1 MFSLS
6 PKDDKFFDLFIE
18 NAETI
23 YETAVLFKDFAMD
36 MSDPEQKLKVIKD
49 KEKESDN
56 QQHNILYELNK
67 TFITPFDRE
76 DIYAISKKMDDIVDF
91 IEASASRFVMFN
103 VTEVEEE
110 IYDLIDLVV
119 KACKDVI
126 ELMKQFKN
134 MRNNEKLTEV
144 IIEINKFEEDG
155 DRIFRNA
162 VRRLF
167 VADIPVIEVIKW
179 REIFQCVE
187 NTIDACETVA
197 NIIEGVAM
205 KNA

>member
-18 NAETI
+18 NSETI
-23 YETAVLFKDFAMD
+23 YETALLFKDFAMD
-36 MSDPEQKLKVIKD
+36 MSDPEQKLKSIKD

-56 QQHNILYELNK
+56 QQHNILSELNK

-103 VTEVEEE
+103 VTTVTED
-110 IYDLIDLVV
+110 IYPLIDLVV
-119 KACKDVI
+119 KACKDII
-126 ELMKQFKN
+126 ELMKQFKH
-134 MRNNEKLTEV
+134 MRNNEKLSEI
-144 IIEINKFEEDG
+144 IIEINKFEEEG
-155 DRIFRNA
+155 DRVFREV
-162 VRRLF
+162 VRKLF
-167 VADIPVIEVIKW
+167 VADIPIIDVIKW

>member
-18 NAETI
+18 NSETI
-23 YETAVLFKDFAMD
+23 YETALLFRDFAID
-36 MSDPEQKLKVIKD
+36 MSDPEQKLKAIKD

-56 QQHNILYELNK
+56 QQHNILSELNK

-76 DIYAISKKMDDIVDF
+76 DIYSISKKMDDIVDF

-103 VTEVEEE
+103 VTKVTDD
-110 IYDLIDLVV
+110 IYPLIDLVV
-119 KACKDVI
+119 KACKDII
-126 ELMKQFKN
+126 ELMKQFKH
-134 MRNNEKLTEV
+134 MRNNEKLSEI
-144 IIEINKFEEDG
+144 IIEINKFEEEG
-155 DRIFRNA
+155 DRVFREV
-162 VRRLF
+162 VRKLF
-167 VADIPVIEVIKW
+167 VADIPIIDVIKW